1 MKKNKYY
8 QPDYQLLNREAKI
21 CSSSRDDLHPGE
33 LLSRLL
39 PGNRQN
45 EPDKKDSELLKELAD
60 IISGIKQ
67 EISWDQDLFNAAYV
81 VFDTE
86 TTGLR
91 PYKGD
96 EIISF
101 GAVII
106 ENGQISDQPTFYHL
120 VNPKRQVTAQS
131 KKFTGITDE
140 MLLDK
145 ADIWKVLLEFLKFA
159 GPRILVAHNAPFDLA
174 FINNKLSTSI
184 GMRIVNPVID
194 TVLLTSALF
203 YSLGDYSLEN
213 LAPRFELDLKGRH
226 NALSDARIAASLFL
240 KLLPELKAK
249 EINTL
254 HQLAQF
260 FRDSDLSKGY
270 PLVF

>member
-8 QPDYQLLNREAKI
+8 QPDYQLLNREAKV
-21 CSSSRDDLHPGE
+21 CSSNKDDLQPGE

-45 EPDKKDSELLKELAD
+45 EPDKIDSELLKELTK
-60 IISGIKQ
+60 IITGIKQ
-67 EISWDQDLFNAAYV
+67 EISWEQDLFNAAYV

-91 PYKGD
+91 PFNGD
-96 EIISF
+96 EIISL

-106 ENGQISDQPTFYHL
+106 EDGQILDQPTFYHL

-131 KKFTGITDE
+131 KKITGLTDE
-140 MLLDK
+140 MLRDK
-145 ADIWKVLLEFLKFA
+145 PDIWKVLLEFLKFT

-184 GMRIVNPVID
+184 GLRIVNPVID

-213 LAPRFELDLKGRH
+213 LAPRFKLDLDGRH

-240 KLLPELKAK
+240 RLLPELKAK
-249 EINTL
+249 KIYTL